1 MFGELYEILFGK
13 SSTYQNLSELKKGTF
28 YWLFQIIGWSLFG
41 ILQIFVSSIDG
52 QPIDMILVLGEGF
65 QAIFNILL
73 THTFRYVI
81 IRFKW
86 LDFKMIKLLPCV
98 FFGVI
103 GLSTL
108 ASVFVLLIIQIQG
121 GPVPAAALI
130 QALVAQM
137 IVSFLVFLF
146 WSLAYFIYLYFER
159 YNNSLKYEA
168 TLRETELSNLKSQLN
183 PHFIFNALN
192 SIRALVDEN
201 PKKSKKAITQ
211 LSHILRNSLNSD
223 RKKLVPFTEE
233 LRTVKDYL
241 GLESIRYEERLTVGF
256 DIVEGSEQFQMPPL
270 MMQTL
275 VENGVKHGI
284 GKLTNGGSIK
294 IKTTLEDN
302 WLVVQIRNT
311 GQLAKGQLAKGFGL
325 ANTKK
330 RLEMIYAKK
339 AKFRIQNEDGN
350 TVLTEIKLPK

>member
-1 MFGELYEILFGK
+1 
-13 SSTYQNLSELKKGTF
+13 
-28 YWLFQIIGWSLFG
+28 
-41 ILQIFVSSIDG
+41 
-52 QPIDMILVLGEGF
+52 
-65 QAIFNILL
+65 
-73 THTFRYVI
+73 
-81 IRFKW
+81 
-86 LDFKMIKLLPCV
+86 MIKLIPCV
-98 FFGVI
+98 FFGVL
-103 GLSTL
+103 GLSAL

-121 GPVPAAALI
+121 GSVPAEALM

-159 YNNSLKYEA
+159 YNKSLKYEA
-168 TLRETELSNLKSQLN
+168 TIRETELNNLKSQLN

-201 PKKSKKAITQ
+201 PKKSKEAITQ

-241 GLESIRYEERLTVGF
+241 GLESIRYEERLNVGF
-256 DIVEGSEQFQMPPL
+256 DIAEGSDQFQMPPL

-284 GKLTNGGSIK
+284 ARLTKGGSIK
-294 IKTTLEDN
+294 IRTTLEED

-311 GQLAKGQLAKGFGL
+311 GQLANGVLNKGFGL

-330 RLEMIYAKK
+330 RLEMIYGEESTFNIK
-339 AKFRIQNEDGN
+339 NEDHN

>member
-1 MFGELYEILFGK
+1 M
-13 SSTYQNLSELKKGTF
+13 KKNKF
-28 YWLFQIIGWSLFG
+28 YWLFQIIGWFSFG
-41 ILQIFVSSIDG
+41 IFQIAVSFIDS
-52 QPIDMILVLGEGF
+52 QPVDNMLVLGEGL

-86 LDFKMIKLLPCV
+86 LDFKMIKLIPRV
-98 FFGVI
+98 FFGVV
-103 GLSTL
+103 GLSAL
-108 ASVFVLLIIQIQG
+108 ASIFVLFIIQIQG
-121 GPVPAAALI
+121 AVPTSALI
-130 QALVAQM
+130 QVVLAQL

-168 TLRETELSNLKSQLN
+168 IIRETELNNLKSQLN

-201 PKKSKKAITQ
+201 PKKSKDAITQ

-223 RKKLVPFTEE
+223 RKKLVPFAEE

-241 GLESIRYEERLTVGF
+241 GLELIRYEERLNVEL
-256 DIVEGSEQFQMPPL
+256 DIAKGSEKFQMPPL

-284 GKLTNGGSIK
+284 AKLTKGGSIK
-294 IKTTLEDN
+294 INTTLEEEGR
-302 WLVVQIRNT
+302 LVVQIRNT
-311 GQLAKGQLAKGFGL
+311 GQLANGVLKKGFGL

-330 RLEMIYAKK
+330 RLEMIYGEGSRFKIK
-339 AKFRIQNEDGN
+339 NEDKN